1 MPKAAKAESNPN
13 ELLDKLDEFLQR
25 KSLKLTSQRRRIV
38 EQILDMEK
46 THFAA
51 DDLVDQ
57 FRDQKPRVSKA
68 TVYRALSVLVEA
80 GILEQHD
87 FGESHKVF
95 EVSEGREH
103 HDHLMCTSC
112 ARIIEFHSDDM
123 ESLQD
128 KIAAGL
134 GFHPTHHSQ
143 KIYGICKE
151 CWKQGKR

>member
-1 MPKAAKAESNPN
+1 MPKAAKEPDSTD
-13 ELLDKLDEFLQR
+13 LLDKLDGFLQR

-38 EQILDMEK
+38 EHILDMPK

-57 FRDQKPRVSKA
+57 FRDETPRVSKA
-68 TVYRALSVLVEA
+68 TVYRALAVLVEA

-112 ARIIEFHSDDM
+112 HKIIEFRNDEM
-123 ESLQD
+123 EALQE
-128 KIAAGL
+128 KIAEGL

-143 KIYGICKE
+143 NIYGICKD
-151 CWKQGKR
+151 CWRQGAR

>member
-1 MPKAAKAESNPN
+1 MPKAAKEPDSTD
-13 ELLDKLDEFLQR
+13 LLDKLDGFLQR

-38 EQILDMEK
+38 EHILDMPK

-57 FRDQKPRVSKA
+57 FRDETPRVSKA
-68 TVYRALSVLVEA
+68 TVYRALAVLVEA

-112 ARIIEFHSDDM
+112 HKIIEFHNDEM
-123 ESLQD
+123 EALQE
-128 KIAAGL
+128 KIAEGL

-143 KIYGICKE
+143 NIYGICKD
-151 CWKQGKR
+151 CWRQGAR

>member
-1 MPKAAKAESNPN
+1 MPKAAKEPGSTD
-13 ELLDKLDEFLQR
+13 LLDKLDGFLQR

-38 EQILDMEK
+38 EHILDMPK

-57 FRDQKPRVSKA
+57 FRDEKPRVSKA
-68 TVYRALSVLVEA
+68 TVYRALAVLVEA

-103 HDHLMCTSC
+103 HDHLMCTNC
-112 ARIIEFHSDDM
+112 HKIIEFHNDEM
-123 ESLQD
+123 EALQE
-128 KIAAGL
+128 KIAEGL

-143 KIYGICKE
+143 NIYGICKD
-151 CWKQGKR
+151 CWRQGAR